1 MKKNNFF
8 NLNLPDKMFGVESA
22 FIKIFLIPIPLIV
35 VFLISLNLIIIPR
48 ISEIKSVSD
57 KVKSTNSQNSLVKT
71 KNNYLKSIDQVELEK
86 NALFLDSAV
95 LKENKA
101 YVLTEIVRKIADN
114 YSYYISSFAINPGE
128 IKSDGSSDI
137 TITGDTNSI
146 KKTPI
151 TVTLSGP
158 KDKMLDLITALEN
171 SLPILFID
179 KFETKT
185 IDSLTELNLT
195 ISSYYINNDTNLN
208 TNNLSLSDLTL
219 TEEESSLLQKLNSFN
234 KVELSSSTE
243 GTESATYKEYNREN
257 PFSL

>member
-8 NLNLPDKMFGVESA
+8 NLNLPDKMFGIESA
-22 FIKIFLIPIPLIV
+22 FIKILFLPIPLFL
-35 VFLISLNLIIIPR
+35 VFLISLRLIIIPKF
-48 ISEIKSVSD
+48 SEIKSVSD
-57 KVKSTNSQNSLVKT
+57 KTKSIDTQNSLVKT
-71 KNNYLKSIDQVELEK
+71 KNNYLKSIDQVELEN
-86 NALFLDSAV
+86 NAQFLDSAV

-101 YVLTEIVRKIADN
+101 YVLTEIVRKIADK
-114 YSYYISSFAINPGE
+114 YSYYVGSFSINPGE
-128 IKSDGSSDI
+128 VKSDDGSDI
-137 TITGDTNSI
+137 KISEANSI
-146 KKTPI
+146 KKIPI
-151 TVTLSGP
+151 VVTLSGP
-158 KDKMLDLITALEN
+158 KDKMLDLITDLEK

-219 TEEESSLLQKLNSFN
+219 TSEESDLLKKLTDFN
-234 KVELSSSTE
+234 KVELSSPSE
-243 GTESATYKEYNREN
+243 GTESTSYKEYNREN